1 MSTMTATL
9 PQRVNAGGTL
19 KLHVFVDG
27 SIVDIFINDRW
38 AFSARLFPTD
48 ANAVDAEVFATAT
61 TAVNVSAWTIDA
73 KQDHPTGISAVQGDR
88 RDGGS
93 DMWFTLDGRQV
104 NSGQQTASNGQ
115 PKRIIIGNGRKFV
128 TGLSH

>member
-1 MSTMTATL
+1 MTESL
-9 PQRVNAGGTL
+9 PTNG
-19 KLHVFVDG
+19 
-27 SIVDIFINDRW
+27 
-38 AFSARLFPTD
+38 
-48 ANAVDAEVFATAT
+48 NAVETAVFATAST
-61 TAVNVSAWTIDA
+61 DVNASAWVLDA

-104 NSGQQTASNGQ
+104 NSVRQTASNGQ